1 MRSFVSVLIFL
12 EFTFSA
18 QSILAAKDI
27 KASEIVIEA
36 QSSFMTGDLFNAHR
50 FYVLAYEK
58 TPQAL
63 DPKDIENMVVT
74 KHITLPFKQFLAYC
88 KNEVQFGKFKV
99 ETQFYC
105 AKALVHAEKYIEALD
120 FIENIP
126 KSYQRLEYYF
136 LKASLYLKIN
146 KTQNCLEDM
155 TVAQSKVSENTSL
168 HFRDLIQVIHARCLL
183 AEGRYAEAVNKFQ
196 TLSVNSDF
204 YLTTLE
210 EQAWAHFKAR
220 NLTSSRDIL
229 KILISYFTGQDVKKQ
244 IFGADVYFRA
254 KYLQAYIELISE
266 NRDRSRDLFAGLR
279 VEIQKFKKYNIS
291 KNSSKG
297 IAIPKDTLI
306 KLSQLKT
313 YSQLLNKEYD
323 FIGKFRSFMSTWSSV
338 EDSKNL
344 DADVRYLVAINS
356 EIDTVRRLKSA
367 ELVDYLKKLKVTQK
381 LQAQVVYL
389 TMEQSLQQSR
399 RNIDSIE
406 FKANMGQVE
415 NFWAART
422 EGKRT
427 LAEVLDSYKR
437 EITMV
442 EDYLGK

>member
-1 MRSFVSVLIFL
+1 MRSFVSTLAFLIF
-12 EFTFSA
+12 
-18 QSILAAKDI
+18 SIQGIVVAKDL
-27 KASEIVIEA
+27 KSSEILTEA
-36 QSSFMTGDLFNAHR
+36 ESSFMRGDLFNSNR
-50 FYVLAYEK
+50 FYTLALEK

-63 DPKDIENMVVT
+63 EASDLENIIVT
-74 KHITLPFKQFLAYC
+74 KHITLPLKQFLSYC
-88 KNEVQFGKFKV
+88 KSESQSGKFKV
-99 ETQFYC
+99 ETKFYC
-105 AKALVHAEKYIEALD
+105 AKTLIHSENYIEALD
-120 FIENIP
+120 YIEDIP
-126 KSYQRLEYYF
+126 KNYQRLEYHF
-136 LKASLYLKIN
+136 LKASLYLKLN
-146 KTQNCLEDM
+146 KTQSCLSEM
-155 TVAQSKVSENTSL
+155 NTAQTKVTENTSL

-229 KILISYFTGQDVKKQ
+229 KILVSYFTGQDVKNQ

-266 NRDRSRDLFAGLR
+266 NRDRSRDLFASLKT
-279 VEIQKFKKYNIS
+279 EIQRFKKDS
-291 KNSSKG
+291 LRT
-297 IAIPKDTLI
+297 AIPKDAMP
-306 KLSQLKT
+306 KLAKLKT
-313 YSQLLNKEYD
+313 ASQLLAKEYS
-323 FIGKFRSFMSTWSSV
+323 FVSKFRSFMNTWSTV
-338 EDSKNL
+338 EETKAL
-344 DADVRYLVAINS
+344 DNDLRYLIAINA
-356 EIDTVRRLKSA
+356 EIDTVQRLKSG
-367 ELVDYLKKLKVTQK
+367 ELSAYLSKLKAIQR
-381 LQAQVVYL
+381 LQAQVVYQE
-389 TMEQSLQQSR
+389 MDQSMKQAR

-427 LAEVLDSYKR
+427 LAEVLDAYKK
-437 EITMV
+437 EVTYV